1 MSTQDKRNVLL
12 APSLLSADWW
22 NVAADVNELTQAGC
36 EWLHF
41 DAMDGHFVPNLTMGP
56 MFLRALRPHSQLHFD
71 AHLMLDTAGD
81 YIDDFLEAGAD
92 SISVHVE
99 GNPHLHRLIGRIKDG
114 GAQAGVVINP
124 GTAITVLDAI
134 LPDVDYVLVMS
145 VNPGFSGQKFI
156 VSAVQ
161 KIEHLHR
168 VRQERDLQFL
178 IQVDG
183 GVAPDTASLVVKA
196 GADVLVCGSALFAK
210 EHSLSDNVSALRH
223 AISEV
228 PDVTEP
234 KLSS

>member
-1 MSTQDKRNVLL
+1 MSTHKRNVLL

-22 NVAADVNELTQAGC
+22 NVAADVAELTEAGC

-71 AHLMLDTAGD
+71 AHLMLDNAGD
-81 YIDDFLEAGAD
+81 YIDDFLEAGAN

-99 GNPHLHRLIGRIKDG
+99 GNPHLNRLINRIKDG

-124 GTAITVLDAI
+124 GTAATALDAI
-134 LPDVDYVLVMS
+134 LTDVDYVLVMS

-156 VSAVQ
+156 SSAVQ

-168 VRQERDLQFL
+168 ERQERDLQFL
-178 IQVDG
+178 IEVDG
-183 GVAPDTASLVVKA
+183 GVAPDTAPLVVSA

-210 EHSLSDNVSALRH
+210 ERSLTDNVSALRH
-223 AISEV
+223 SIREV
-228 PDVTEP
+228 PDIISQNSP
-234 KLSS
+234 R